1 MVTAITIKNVIMNII
16 DKIGFFR
23 LTLIPLGLIIII
35 SAFING
41 IWGMGIVGAI
51 ILVFGALNKCLLFG
65 QCDIDDKPT
74 KNNKS

>member
-1 MVTAITIKNVIMNII
+1 MNII

-65 QCDIDDKPT
+65 RCDIDDKPT